1 MEVLFS
7 LFILILAGYTVK
19 AGTLIFLNNYDLNM
33 SPSLWEE
40 PEKFEPKRFISNGR
54 LLKPEHFIP
63 FGVGNR
69 SCMGYKLVQFVSFAA
84 VSNLLKEF
92 DISPIH
98 GAAEI
103 KVPLGS
109 LALSED
115 PYQFVFSLRN

>member
-1 MEVLFS
+1 
-7 LFILILAGYTVK
+7 
-19 AGTLIFLNNYDLNM
+19 M

-54 LLKPEHFIP
+54 IQKPEHFIP
-63 FGVGNR
+63 FGTGNR
-69 SCMGYKLVQFVSFAA
+69 SCMGYKLVQFISFAV

-92 DISPIH
+92 DIHPV
-98 GAAEI
+98 GDI

-115 PYQFVFSLRN
+115 PYQFVFSPRN

>member
-1 MEVLFS
+1 MEFFFS
-7 LFILILAGYTVK
+7 SLAGYSVK

-33 SPSLWEE
+33 SPALWDE
-40 PEKFEPKRFISNGR
+40 PEKFEPKRFLSNGR

-63 FGVGNR
+63 FGTGSR
-69 SCMGYKLVQFVSFAA
+69 SCMGYKLVQFISFAV

-92 DISPIH
+92 DISTID
-98 GAAEI
+98 GAEI

-109 LALSED
+109 LALSEN